1 MNRYKILF
9 SKLKKKKKIA
19 FIPFLILGDPNIYIS
34 IKLID
39 FFISKGINA
48 LELGIPFSDPLAD
61 GEIIQKSILRAFNS
75 NITLKKCFK
84 IISIIRKKYNNIPIG
99 ILTYSNLVFYKGI
112 NNFYKNC
119 KLSGIDSVLIADL
132 PLEESKLFIKS
143 SNIYNIKQVFICPLN
158 SNNNLIKQI
167 SLKSKGYV
175 YLSSRSGVTGTD
187 FKNKKP
193 DINIINKL
201 IKYNSSPI
209 IQGFGI
215 FKPSQIINAIKMKIS
230 GIISGS
236 AVIKIIEQNQKNL
249 FLMFEKLNKFIKI
262 MKKAT
267 YYN

>member
-9 SKLKKKKKIA
+9 SNLKKKKKIA
-19 FIPFLILGDPNIYIS
+19 FIPFLILGDPNINLS

-39 FFISKGINA
+39 FLISKGVNA

-61 GEIIQKSILRAFNS
+61 GIIIQKSVLRAFKS
-75 NITLKKCFK
+75 SITLKKCFK

-99 ILTYSNLVFYKGI
+99 ILTYSNLVFHKSI
-112 NNFYKNC
+112 NNFYNNC
-119 KLSGIDSVLIADL
+119 KISGVDSILIADL
-132 PLEESKLFIKS
+132 PLEESKLFIKYS
-143 SNIYNIKQVFICPLN
+143 YIYNIKQIFICPPN
-158 SNNNLIKQI
+158 SDNNLLKQI
-167 SLKSKGYV
+167 SLKSKGYI
-175 YLSSRSGVTGTD
+175 YLLSRSGVTGTD

-215 FKPSQIINAIKMKIS
+215 FKPSQIIDAIKMKIS

-236 AVIKIIEQNQKNL
+236 AIIKIIDQNQQNL

-262 MKKAT
+262 MKKVT
-267 YYN
+267 KYN